1 MNRGTQRYLTSSR
14 LIGFWRRYRRNRA
27 AVIGLATTCFFVAI
41 AFAAPLISPFDPLRM
56 IGRPFET
63 PNDAHPMGT
72 DDLGRDI
79 FAGVL
84 YGSRISLLVGF
95 LAAATSTAIGIFI
108 GGLSGYYGGHID
120 DILMRITELFLVIP
134 MFFLA
139 LIMVALFGAN
149 MWNIILVIGVLTW
162 PATAR
167 LARAEFLSL
176 KEREFTDAARALG
189 ASDRNLI
196 FDEILPNAIPPVIVN
211 GSLMV
216 ARAIL
221 TEAGLSFLGL
231 GDPTVA
237 SWGIM
242 LNNAQRF
249 IRQAWWMAIFPGLS
263 IFLVVLGLNL
273 VGDGLNDALNPR
285 LRER

>member
-1 MNRGTQRYLTSSR
+1 
-14 LIGFWRRYRRNRA
+14 
-27 AVIGLATTCFFVAI
+27 
-41 AFAAPLISPFDPLRM
+41 
-56 IGRPFET
+56 
-63 PNDAHPMGT
+63 MGT